1 MSDLCSVEL
10 LESALAGSL
19 PPDKEKVLQEHL
31 DQCESCSAA
40 IERLAGCDAFCREA
54 ALLLTEDAMDE
65 AATREDWSAVDFG
78 IEFLDSVDE
87 PNVLGSLGGY
97 HVLEIIGRGGMGF
110 VLKGFDLELRRYV
123 AIKAL
128 APHLAQ
134 SPLAR
139 KRFAREA
146 QAAAAIVHPHVVAI
160 HHVQSNGRLPFLVM
174 PLIVGESLAERLKAR
189 GTLDL
194 KEVLRIGMQAAG
206 GLAAAHD
213 QGIVHRDVKPANIML
228 EKGVERAVLTDFGL
242 AQAAD
247 DVALTRWGVIA
258 GTPQY
263 MSPEQAQGKPL
274 DGRSDLFS
282 LGCVLYEMAAGVSP
296 FRADSTMATMRR
308 LVDDQH
314 QALASLNP
322 ELPPWFIGIV
332 DRLLEKDPARR
343 FDSAKE
349 VSELLEKCLAHMQ
362 QPVTVL
368 LPKSVMA
375 SIQARP
381 DSRRRMLLTLIGT
394 LSAAIGIGL
403 VVLVM
408 AKSPRPADIPG
419 EWTAD
424 EWGQGVSDR
433 QAEPGSALQSQRQVR
448 PSVEARQRQIPES
461 IRAVADLPYADT
473 DNPRQRLDLYL
484 PKQPSSDKPLPVVA
498 VIHGTYQFA
507 DKQSGLGTAVG
518 LVQGGNF
525 AVVSIGYRLSEEA
538 TWPAQIHDCKAAIRW
553 VRANAET
560 YNLDPDHIGVI
571 GPSAGGHLAAILGT
585 TGDVAELEG
594 TVGQHR
600 EFSSRVSCVVDLFG
614 PTDLLTLG
622 RNHDLANSA
631 ESRLIGGPLQEMQ
644 DIARQASATTYVT
657 RDTPPFLIV
666 HGTKDPLVPFQQSEL
681 LSAALREAG
690 VSVVLIPVDGGG
702 HGNFRNPEVA
712 RRYRN
717 FFNKH
722 LRLKEVAISTQPIE
736 LGNQ

>member
-1 MSDLCSVEL
+1 MSDLCSIEL
-10 LESALAGSL
+10 LESALAGNL
-19 PPDKEKVLQEHL
+19 PPDKEEVLLRHL

-40 IERLAGCDAFCREA
+40 IERLAGCDAFCKEA
-54 ALLLTEDAMDE
+54 SVLLTEDAMDE
-65 AATREDWSAVDFG
+65 ATTREDWTAVDFG

-97 HVLEIIGRGGMGF
+97 HILDIIGRGGMGF

-174 PLIVGESLAERLKAR
+174 PLIVGESLAERLKSR

-247 DVALTRWGVIA
+247 DVALTRWGMIA

-308 LVDDQH
+308 LVDDPP

-322 ELPPWFIGIV
+322 ELPPWFNAIV

-349 VSELLEKCLAHMQ
+349 VSELLEKCLAHVQ
-362 QPVTVL
+362 QPVTVP
-368 LPKSVMA
+368 LPKSVIA
-375 SIQARP
+375 SIQTRP
-381 DSRRRMLLTLIGT
+381 ATRRKILFMIIGT
-394 LSAAIGIGL
+394 LSAVIGMGL
-403 VVLVM
+403 LVLFM
-408 AKSPRPADIPG
+408 TKSPRPPDSPG
-419 EWTAD
+419 DWTGE
-424 EWGQGVSDR
+424 EWGQGAPDR
-433 QAEPGSALQSQRQVR
+433 QAEPGASRQLQGR
-448 PSVEARQRQIPES
+448 PIVEARQRQIPES
-461 IRAVADLPYADT
+461 IRAITDLPYADT
-473 DNPRQRLDLYL
+473 DNPRQCLDLYL

-498 VIHGTYQFA
+498 VIHGTYQSA
-507 DKQSGLGTAVG
+507 DKQSGFGIAIG
-518 LVQGGNF
+518 LMQGGNF
-525 AVVSIGYRLSEEA
+525 AVISIGYRLSDEA
-538 TWPAQIHDCKAAIRW
+538 KWPAQIHDCKAAIRW

-571 GPSAGGHLAAILGT
+571 GPSAGGHLAAMLGT
-585 TGDVAELEG
+585 TGNVAALEG
-594 TVGQHR
+594 TVGQHL

-614 PTDLLTLG
+614 PVDLLTLG
-622 RNHDLANSA
+622 GNHDLANSA
-631 ESRLIGGPLQEMQ
+631 ESRLIGGPLQDMK
-644 DIARQASATTYVT
+644 DVARQASVTTYVT
-657 RDTPPFLIV
+657 RDASPFLII
-666 HGTKDPLVPFQQSEL
+666 HGTKDPLVPFQQSVL
-681 LSAALREAG
+681 LAEALGKIGR
-690 VSVVLIPVDGGG
+690 SVLLIPVNGGG

-712 RRYRN
+712 RRYRS
-717 FFNKH
+717 FFDAH
-722 LRLKEVAISTQPIE
+722 LRRTHAGISTEPIE
-736 LGNQ
+736 LGSQ

>member
-1 MSDLCSVEL
+1 MSELCSIEL

-19 PPDKEKVLQEHL
+19 PPDKEEVLQQHL
-31 DQCESCSAA
+31 DRCEACSAE
-40 IERLAGCDAFCREA
+40 IERLAGCDAFCKEA
-54 ALLLTEDAMDE
+54 AVLLTEDAMDQ

-78 IEFLDSVDE
+78 IEFLDAVDE
-87 PNVLGSLGGY
+87 PSVLGCLGGY

-174 PLIVGESLAERLKAR
+174 PLIVGESLAERLKSR
-189 GTLDL
+189 GTLGL
-194 KEVLRIGMQAAG
+194 KEVLRIGMQAAA

-247 DVALTRWGVIA
+247 DVALTRWGIIA

-308 LVDDQH
+308 LVDDRPQD
-314 QALASLNP
+314 LASLNP
-322 ELPPWFIGIV
+322 ELPPWFNRIV
-332 DRLLEKDPARR
+332 DRLLEKDAARR

-349 VSELLEKCLAHMQ
+349 VSELLEKCLAHLQ
-362 QPVTVL
+362 QPVTVP
-368 LPKSVMA
+368 LPKSAMA
-375 SIQARP
+375 AIHTRP
-381 DSRRRMLLTLIGT
+381 ASRRRMLFMMIGT
-394 LSAAIGIGL
+394 LSTAISVGL
-403 VVLVM
+403 IVLFM
-408 AKSPRPADIPG
+408 TNSPRSVDLPG
-419 EWTAD
+419 EWTGD
-424 EWGQGVSDR
+424 EWGQGVADR
-433 QAEPGSALQSQRQVR
+433 HAEPGSTRQSQAR
-448 PSVEARQRQIPES
+448 PIVEARQRQIPES
-461 IRAVADLPYADT
+461 IRAVTDLPYADT

-484 PKQPSSDKPLPVVA
+484 PKVPSGDKPLPVVA

-507 DKQSGLGTAVG
+507 DKQSGLGIAIG
-518 LVQGGNF
+518 LVQGGNL
-525 AVVSIGYRLSEEA
+525 AVVSIGYRLSDEVK
-538 TWPAQIHDCKAAIRW
+538 WPAQIHDCKAAIRW

-571 GPSAGGHLAAILGT
+571 GPSAGGHLASLLGT

-600 EFSSRVSCVVDLFG
+600 DVSSHVTCVVDLFG
-614 PTDLLTLG
+614 PADLLTLG
-622 RNHDLANSA
+622 GNHDFANSA
-631 ESRLIGGPLQEMQ
+631 ESRLIGGPLQEMR
-644 DIARQASATTYVT
+644 DVARQASVTTYVT
-657 RDTPPFLIV
+657 RDAPPFLII

-681 LSAALREAG
+681 LAKALRDAG
-690 VSVVLIPVDGGG
+690 ASAVLIPVDGGG

-712 RRYRN
+712 RRYRS

-722 LRLKEVAISTQPIE
+722 LRLKEVAVSTQPIE
-736 LGNQ
+736 LGGQ